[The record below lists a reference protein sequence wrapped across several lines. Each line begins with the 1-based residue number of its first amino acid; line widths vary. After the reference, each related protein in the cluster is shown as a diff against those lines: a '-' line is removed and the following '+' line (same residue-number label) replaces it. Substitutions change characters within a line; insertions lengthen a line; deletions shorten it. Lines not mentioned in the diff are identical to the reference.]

1 MAFGLIKFTPAPG
14 DFSCPKEGF
23 SHPRDGVAF
32 LYPSTRQAVTDVLCS
47 FSLPAAELRAGP
59 LEKSIHKTQ
68 KRKPQSGIHGVA
80 FRSLSPP
87 PAVFCD

>member
-32 LYPSTRQAVTDVLCS
+32 LYPSTRQAVTDVLM
-47 FSLPAAELRAGP
+47 AELRAGP

-68 KRKPQSGIHGVA
+68 KRKPQSGIRGVA